1 MENNTE
7 VKNYIDYAKKQEMID
22 KIIELNMAFD
32 NDKNIIIDRGYRDVI
47 GEILIAKNYLNEDI
61 DINESSM
68 IDTVK
73 IYDKL
78 KTKYEGKNLWKLN
91 DDTKLL
97 EEEYTTKR
105 NTMIKWYET
114 KELDIGNIKETIDK
128 ITSDMKGKDDG
139 IAEMI
144 GEYLIKGSLKDENMR
159 NNILSMNVSK
169 RKKQGVK

>member
-1 MENNTE
+1 MENNKE

-22 KIIELNMAFD
+22 RIIELNMAFD
-32 NDKNIIIDRGYRDVI
+32 DDRNIVIDRGYKDVI

-78 KTKYEGKNLWKLN
+78 KIKYEGKNLWKLN

-128 ITSDMKGKDDG
+128 ITSDMKGEDDG
-139 IAEMI
+139 LAEMI

>member
-1 MENNTE
+1 MENNKE

-22 KIIELNMAFD
+22 RIIELNMAFD
-32 NDKNIIIDRGYRDVI
+32 DDKNIVIDRGYKDAI

-128 ITSDMKGKDDG
+128 ITSDMKGEDDG

-169 RKKQGVK
+169 RKKKYVK

>member
-1 MENNTE
+1 MENNKE

-32 NDKNIIIDRGYRDVI
+32 DDRNIIIDRGYRDVI
-47 GEILIAKNYLNEDI
+47 GDILIAKNYLNEDI

-97 EEEYTTKR
+97 EEEYITKR

-114 KELDIGNIKETIDK
+114 KELDIGNIKATIDK
-128 ITSDMKGKDDG
+128 ITSDMKGEDYG

>member
-1 MENNTE
+1 MENNKE

-22 KIIELNMAFD
+22 RIIELNMAFD
-32 NDKNIIIDRGYRDVI
+32 DDRNIVIDRGYKDVI

-97 EEEYTTKR
+97 EEEYITKR

-128 ITSDMKGKDDG
+128 ITSDMKGEDDG
-139 IAEMI
+139 LAEMI

>member
-1 MENNTE
+1 MENNKE

-32 NDKNIIIDRGYRDVI
+32 DDRNIVIDRGYKDVI

-91 DDTKLL
+91 DDTRLL

-128 ITSDMKGKDDG
+128 ITSDMKGEDDG
-139 IAEMI
+139 LAEMI

>member
-128 ITSDMKGKDDG
+128 ITSDMKGEDDG
-139 IAEMI
+139 LAEMI

>member
-1 MENNTE
+1 MENNKE

-32 NDKNIIIDRGYRDVI
+32 DERNIVIDRGYKDVI

-78 KTKYEGKNLWKLN
+78 KTKHEGRNLWKLN
-91 DDTKLL
+91 DDTMLL

-128 ITSDMKGKDDG
+128 ITSDMKGEDDG
-139 IAEMI
+139 LAEMI

>member
-1 MENNTE
+1 MENNKE

-32 NDKNIIIDRGYRDVI
+32 DDKNVVIDRGFKDVL

-78 KTKYEGKNLWKLN
+78 KTKHEGRNLWKLN

-97 EEEYTTKR
+97 EEEYITKR

-128 ITSDMKGKDDG
+128 ITSDMKGEDDG

>member
-22 KIIELNMAFD
+22 RIIELNMAFD
-32 NDKNIIIDRGYRDVI
+32 DDKNIVIDRGYKDVI

-78 KTKYEGKNLWKLN
+78 KTKHEGKNLWKLN

-97 EEEYTTKR
+97 EEEYITKR

-128 ITSDMKGKDDG
+128 ITSDMKGEDDG

-169 RKKQGVK
+169 RKRQGVK

>member
-1 MENNTE
+1 MENNKE

-32 NDKNIIIDRGYRDVI
+32 DDRNIVIDRGYKDVI

-78 KTKYEGKNLWKLN
+78 KTKYDGKNLWKLN

-114 KELDIGNIKETIDK
+114 KELNIGNIKETIDK
-128 ITSDMKGKDDG
+128 ITSDMKGEDDG
-139 IAEMI
+139 LAEMI